1 MQNKDIV
8 LNVKSLTKTFKK
20 YKALDN
26 LSFKVYKKQLYGFLG
41 INGAGKSTTLN
52 IIMGLLSKDSGEIE
66 LFGENIKG
74 DFTKIRNNIGIV
86 FQSSILDSNL
96 TVYENLYS
104 RLLLYKNNF
113 KGKKIKEVVSEIISE
128 FKLEDLVNQ
137 KYGTLSGGQK
147 RRVDIA
153 RALAHKPSILF
164 LDEPTTGLDPVS
176 KKLVWDILS
185 QLQKEKGLTI
195 ILTTHYMQEADNCD
209 YAIVIKKRSQTRR
222 RNS

>member
-104 RLLLYKNNF
+104 RLLF
-113 KGKKIKEVVSEIISE
+113 I
-128 FKLEDLVNQ
+128 
-137 KYGTLSGGQK
+137 
-147 RRVDIA
+147 
-153 RALAHKPSILF
+153 
-164 LDEPTTGLDPVS
+164 
-176 KKLVWDILS
+176 
-185 QLQKEKGLTI
+185 
-195 ILTTHYMQEADNCD
+195 
-209 YAIVIKKRSQTRR
+209 
-222 RNS
+222 